1 MDVAEG
7 LQSSWERAVTVAM
20 KPEVTNGDRAYL
32 SAEEILSRRSLATQP
47 TRACDFISFR
57 PPKSSLEY

>member
-1 MDVAEG
+1 MGVAEG

-32 SAEEILSRRSLATQP
+32 SAEGNSQP
-47 TRACDFISFR
+47 EVAGNAAYPSM
-57 PPKSSLEY
+57 